1 MLVTLCMPII
11 DLLVVK
17 AFYIN
22 WLSNQFNPEKLATL
36 EIQAKSNKTKTQ
48 HNMC

>member
-11 DLLVVK
+11 DLLVAK

-22 WLSNQFNPEKLATL
+22 WLSNQFTMNITDVCLL
-36 EIQAKSNKTKTQ
+36 LKSTIPT
-48 HNMC
+48 